1 MKIECLIRRAGGSR
15 VPMEAPKREY
25 HFKPNGDDQRHV
37 ADVDVEHHAKAFL
50 RIKEGYRA
58 VDGEDL
64 PKDDHKDEIPGRELK
79 GSTIHSASYTIK
91 GGDEVSLED
100 LINMA
105 FEDSGLDEQAWN
117 SLADHQRYEFIDT
130 TLSELQNG
138 EQSEDAPVFHSVGEP
153 VNATAQQ
160 AEADK
165 GTPTVNLHA
174 DGEPEQKADT
184 AKSSDQSAT
193 ETADSSNDDNGNGI
207 DGDLE
212 DLTGKELIPLYEAK
226 FGRKP
231 SSKMKVDDI
240 RRALSEDDD

>member
-15 VPMEAPKREY
+15 VQMDAPKREY
-25 HFKPNGDDQRHV
+25 HFKPGEKEQRHI
-37 ADVDVEHHAKAFL
+37 ANVDVEHHAKALL

-58 VDGEDL
+58 VEGDDL
-64 PKDDHKDEIPGRELK
+64 PENDAPEDNTDRQLK
-79 GSTIHSASYTIK
+79 GSTIHSASYKIK

-100 LINMA
+100 LVNMA
-105 FEDSGLDEQAWN
+105 FEDSGLDEDAWN
-117 SLADHQRYEFIDT
+117 GLADHDRYQFIDT
-130 TLSELQNG
+130 TLGELQDG
-138 EQSEDAPVFHSVGEP
+138 EQSEAAPIITRVGEP

-165 GTPTVNLHA
+165 GTPTVDLH
-174 DGEPEQKADT
+174 DQGEPGQKADT

-193 ETADSSNDDNGNGI
+193 ETADEDKDADGNGI
-207 DGDLE
+207 DDDLE

-231 SSKMKVDDI
+231 SRQMKVDDI